1 MIQKQLSQVLF
12 ITGGTLTILGAV
24 VQLLQFPSA
33 PYIFSLGSA
42 LIIFIQAINAWDSSN
57 DDKNKQRIK
66 RLGLFTS
73 LFLALAA
80 YLMFTS
86 SNSWVV
92 CVLIYALT
100 SFYLSFRG
108 N

>member
-1 MIQKQLSQVLF
+1 MIQKQLSQILF
-12 ITGGTLTILGAV
+12 ITGGTLTILGAIT
-24 VQLLQFPSA
+24 QLLQFTPA
-33 PYIFSLGSA
+33 PYIFSSGSA
-42 LIIFIQAINAWDSSN
+42 LLIYIQAKNVWYSSKV
-57 DDKNKQRIK
+57 DRNKQRIM